1 MLSLLATSFQDAI
14 PAIQGSLPFI
24 APELVIILAA
34 CALLI
39 LDLFMDE
46 ENSHWLAWPAVGS
59 LIVALWLGHEGWENL
74 SSNAAVNPGRPLFL
88 GMLAADSFGA
98 FFRQLFLFGTLVTV
112 VLAYHTRAFQRIR
125 MGEFYALLFSSVAGM
140 SMMAMATD
148 FLMVFIGIELV
159 SIPSYVLTGYLY
171 QNRKATEASLKYLL
185 YGAFSSGLMLFG
197 VSIIYGLTGTT
208 KLSGIATLLSS
219 GNAEH
224 TMLLMV
230 TSMLVF
236 AGYAYK
242 LAAAPF
248 HFWAPDVYEG
258 APTPITAWLSVASKA
273 AGIAAFVRFLLAFAG
288 TDMHFGSF
296 DWSVGLAVIAAITMT
311 VGNVSALLQTNV
323 KRILAYSSVAH
334 VGYLLMG
341 LTAVGATV
349 STVTTG
355 DGQATVLQ
363 LGQGGASAA
372 VFYAFVYLWMNLG
385 AFAVVIAVADRL
397 GGDDVSHFRGLG
409 RRAPSLAIPMVVYL
423 FALIGLPPTA
433 GFTGK
438 LQLFMSVINSGGTT
452 LAIIAGVNTAISV
465 YFYFKIIR
473 AMYLDGFMDP
483 ANKEPLPL
491 PLGLSL
497 LCMFLT
503 VPVLY
508 LGLFFNGLGEATQG
522 LTVFLKAL

>member
-1 MLSLLATSFQDAI
+1 MAKSKNA
-14 PAIQGSLPFI
+14 
-24 APELVIILAA
+24 
-34 CALLI
+34 
-39 LDLFMDE
+39 
-46 ENSHWLAWPAVGS
+46 SH
-59 LIVALWLGHEGWENL
+59 N
-74 SSNAAVNPGRPLFL
+74 N
-88 GMLAADSFGA
+88 
-98 FFRQLFLFGTLVTV
+98 
-112 VLAYHTRAFQRIR
+112 
-125 MGEFYALLFSSVAGM
+125 
-140 SMMAMATD
+140 
-148 FLMVFIGIELV
+148 
-159 SIPSYVLTGYLY
+159 

-409 RRAPSLAIPMVVYL
+409 RRAPSL
-423 FALIGLPPTA
+423 
-433 GFTGK
+433 
-438 LQLFMSVINSGGTT
+438 
-452 LAIIAGVNTAISV
+452 
-465 YFYFKIIR
+465 
-473 AMYLDGFMDP
+473 
-483 ANKEPLPL
+483 EPL
-491 PLGLSL
+491 
-497 LCMFLT
+497 
-503 VPVLY
+503 VLD
-508 LGLFFNGLGEATQG
+508 
-522 LTVFLKAL
+522 VIRR